1 MKSVLC
7 HIIIL
12 LTCNLAM
19 SQGQLT
25 YALLV
30 NHTSSD
36 TIQPGDPVLLQLTV
50 FNSVAES
57 AKYHNQIVTQNLTI
71 LESDY
76 AKGAIDEEEYQ
87 STKKLL
93 DSAFLKVVSV
103 AIPGALRTG
112 KISFFLDS
120 LKIRARD
127 VLNCYSTDFETTDS
141 VKAGDRLLLT
151 FGIPQQVTTKWKLG
165 QHHVIARID
174 TIDSQKASLLVT
186 RGTNV
191 GRSEERQLEL
201 GYFYL
206 ECLQILK
213 AETVADAL
221 LKTHPNSINVTILK
235 AEILL
240 AQDEEETAT
249 SWFEKALDL
258 FYEKYP
264 DSYEPPEYLLDRI
277 SEIKPDGR
285 N

>member
-1 MKSVLC
+1 
-7 HIIIL
+7 
-12 LTCNLAM
+12 M

-25 YALLV
+25 YSLLA

-120 LKIRARD
+120 LEIRARD
-127 VLNCYSTDFETTDS
+127 VLNCNSPDFETTDS
-141 VKAGDRLLLT
+141 VKAGDRLVLT
-151 FGIPQQVTTKWKLG
+151 FGIPQEVTTKWKLG

-174 TIDSQKASLLVT
+174 TIDSQKVSLLVT

-249 SWFEKALDL
+249 TWFEKALEL

-264 DSYEPPEYLLDRI
+264 DSYEPPEYLLDMIR
-277 SEIKPDGR
+277 ELAPDEG